1 MAFNEINRNA
11 PAANN
16 VLELKSVLV
25 RAVQLSEQLQR
36 EAAEVNDAQ
45 ISSHYGVPNVTGAQ
59 WTVTINVIVT
69 ALDVAAVNNYISH
82 LG

>member
-16 VLELKSVLV
+16 VLELKSVLA
-25 RAVQLSEQLQR
+25 RAVALSEQLQR
-36 EAAEVNDAQ
+36 EAAEVDDAQ
-45 ISSHYGVPNVTGAQ
+45 ISAHYGVPVVTGAQ
-59 WTVTINVIVT
+59 WTTTINGIVT
-69 ALDVAAVNNYISH
+69 AVNATAVLNYISQ